1 MSFAPIRAAIESH
14 LADTYALMDP
24 PVTVVF
30 DNTQETPPTE
40 GNAEYVLINIVFP
53 FVTLPILDIAESG
66 IEYIRGTVQIASYAS
81 RVIGMKR
88 LEDMALVG
96 IKALNNLKTIN
107 QPAGPRV
114 NVGTIEG
121 PEAVIAGDQPYALVN
136 VAAPFTARVP

>member
-14 LADTYALMDP
+14 LESTYALMNP
-24 PVTVVF
+24 PVVVVY

-40 GNAEYVLINIVFP
+40 GNAEYVLVNIVFP
-53 FVTLPILDIAESG
+53 ETTVPVLAIEESG
-66 IEYIRGTVQIASYAS
+66 MDYIRGTVQLACYAS

-96 IKALNNLKTIN
+96 IKALNTLKAVD
-107 QPAGPRV
+107 QPAGPRI
-114 NVGTIEG
+114 NCGTITG
-121 PEAVIAGDQPYALVN
+121 PEAVLAGDQPYAMVN